1 MALYTE
7 NLVKGEEK
15 IAQKSSFQL
24 TLKAVP
30 GHTIFYSYFRPNGA
44 VPNLLE
50 QGLAQREHFF
60 NFLVSTFTLP
70 TFLCY
75 IVPQCTARW
84 RGMPK
89 QKYKVL

>member
-1 MALYTE
+1 MALFME
-7 NLVKGEEK
+7 NLGKGEEK
-15 IAQKSSFQL
+15 IAPKSSFQL

-30 GHTIFYSYFRPNGA
+30 GHTIFYSYFRPNCA

-60 NFLVSTFTLP
+60 YFLVSTSTPL

-89 QKYKVL
+89 QKYKSL